1 MPTIQPALDE
11 SCVRPARSIK
21 MFYEEK
27 NGRQRERVICQ
38 SHKLIRGRT
47 KVRHTLAAF
56 SASGKNASFGDCKM
70 GACLGKG
77 HGTPTPRGAKQSRQK
92 PLLVYSADRKS
103 FFSQGTF
110 FTKKLGVVPGQGQGI
125 IFIIS

>member
-11 SCVRPARSIK
+11 SCVWPARSIK
-21 MFYEEK
+21 MFYE
-27 NGRQRERVICQ
+27 GREAEGESYLPKSQANQGQNKGETHLGSLQRLRQEC
-38 SHKLIRGRT
+38 L
-47 KVRHTLAAF
+47 L
-56 SASGKNASFGDCKM
+56 GDCKM